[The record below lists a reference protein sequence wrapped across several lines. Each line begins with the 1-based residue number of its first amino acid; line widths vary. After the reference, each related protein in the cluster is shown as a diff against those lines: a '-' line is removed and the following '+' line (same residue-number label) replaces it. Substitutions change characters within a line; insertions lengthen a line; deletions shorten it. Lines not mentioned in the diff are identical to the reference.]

1 MLHHHLSRRMAIAAG
16 MAAVAL
22 AIPAP
27 IAAAPRAAAAAP
39 PRCGVLDLMGELRH
53 PTAGAGQRFVTL
65 VLTNVTRRTC
75 ALRGYP
81 GLRLLDRRNNPLPTR
96 VVPDRSRRPHL
107 LVLAPGDTARSDLRW
122 GAIPGPTE
130 QHAGPC
136 EPNPARIA
144 VRPPHAARRL
154 VLPWRLGP
162 VCERGRIEV
171 RPLS

>member
-1 MLHHHLSRRMAIAAG
+1 MLHRSLPRRVAIAAG
-16 MAAVAL
+16 VSAVAL

-27 IAAAPRAAAAAP
+27 ITAAPHAAAAAP
-39 PRCGVLDLMGELRH
+39 PRCGVLSLMGELRH

-65 VLTNVTRRTC
+65 VLTNVTRQTC
-75 ALRGYP
+75 TVRGYP

-96 VVPDRSRRPHL
+96 VVPDRSRPVHL

-122 GAIPGPTE
+122 GAIPGPGE
-130 QHAGPC
+130 PAAGPC

-144 VRPPHAARRL
+144 VRPPHAAHRL
-154 VLPWRLGP
+154 VLPWRFGP
-162 VCERGRIEV
+162 VCERGRIDV